1 MTQNLPDYSAITSK
15 QRDTWAMGDFN
26 VIALSIMAASEGL
39 VAATDPH
46 AGQRVLDVACGSGNT
61 ALVAARRYC
70 DVVGVD
76 YVPALLER
84 GQRRA
89 AAEGCSIEFKVGDA
103 QALPCRDDE
112 FDVVLSTFGVMF
124 APEQQKA
131 AAELARVCRPGGVIG
146 LCNWR
151 ASGTVG
157 EFFRIVSGYV
167 PPPPG
172 VKSPL
177 AWGEESAVRELLG
190 GTVRSVRATERSVNQ
205 YFRSGDHIMATF
217 RQYFGPTRRAF
228 DTLDEAGRA
237 ALERDLKAFYTRVN
251 VATDGTLIMPCQ
263 YLELIAVAT

>member
-1 MTQNLPDYSAITSK
+1 MTQTPDYTAITSK

-26 VIALSIMAASEGL
+26 VIALSIMAVSEGL
-39 VAATDPH
+39 VASVDPH

-61 ALVAARRYC
+61 ALIAARRYC

-76 YVPALLER
+76 YVPALIER
-84 GQRRA
+84 GRQRA
-89 AAEGCSIEFKVGDA
+89 AAEGCSIELQVGDA
-103 QALPCRDDE
+103 QALPCKDDQ

-124 APEQQKA
+124 APEQQRA

-151 ASGTVG
+151 ASGNIG
-157 EFFRIVSGYV
+157 EFFRIVSSYM
-167 PPPPG
+167 PPPAG

-177 AWGEESAVRELLG
+177 AWGDEGAVRELLG
-190 GTVRSVRATERSVNQ
+190 GTVRSVRATERTVNQ
-205 YFRSGDHIMATF
+205 YYRSVDHILATY

-237 ALERDLKAFYTRVN
+237 ALERDLTAFYTRAN
-251 VATDGTLIMPCQ
+251 IATDGTVILPCQ
-263 YLELIAVAT
+263 YLELLAVAA

>member
-26 VIALSIMAASEGL
+26 VIALSIMPVSEGL
-39 VAATDPH
+39 VASVDPH
-46 AGQRVLDVACGSGNT
+46 PGQRVLDVACGSGNT

-84 GQRRA
+84 ARQRA
-89 AAEGCSIEFKVGDA
+89 AAEGSSIQFDEGDA
-103 QALPCRDDE
+103 QALPYEDDA

-124 APEQQKA
+124 APDQRKA

-146 LCNWR
+146 LCSWR
-151 ASGTVG
+151 ASGNIG
-157 EFFRIVSGYV
+157 EFFRIVSSYM

-177 AWGEESAVRELLG
+177 AWGDEGSLRELLG
-190 GTVRSVRATERSVNQ
+190 GTIRSLRATERTVLEH
-205 YFRSGDHIMATF
+205 FRSVDHILSTF

-228 DTLDEAGRA
+228 DSLDEAGRA
-237 ALERDLKAFYTRVN
+237 ALARDLTALFTRTN
-251 VATDGTLIMPCQ
+251 IATDGTLIAPWQ
-263 YLELIAVAT
+263 YLEAIAVAA